1 MSTLSLS
8 VGEYSRLQRSSS
20 NHDVF
25 NIVALDHQDSLKR
38 ALNSS
43 NPSAVSRNNI
53 IRFKH
58 DVVHTLNDEME
69 GVLLDAPTGVPAV
82 IPSGLAKSKGLLVA
96 IERSDYSL
104 EPMPLELEIEP
115 GWSVSNISLI
125 GADGV
130 KLFIYDD
137 PSKSEVTEKQNALI
151 RQIKEECR
159 SYSLP
164 LYSEPIVVM
173 SDPKLSYTERVISAA
188 LRQQELGATIL
199 KLEFP
204 IDVQQYASSS
214 DWIAAC
220 RDLSSAVDIPWVLLS
235 AGVDFSSFSKQLQIA
250 CKSGASGYIVG
261 RALWGEATA
270 ISSCNNRQS
279 WLQNV
284 ALNRLRI
291 LSAIANSNARP
302 WLELYSELTL
312 NEGWYLK
319 V

>member
-1 MSTLSLS
+1 MNTLSLS
-8 VGEYSRLQRSSS
+8 LGEYSRLKRSSS
-20 NHDVF
+20 NLDVF

-58 DVVHTLNDEME
+58 DVVHALNDEIE
-69 GVLLDAPTGVPAV
+69 GVLLDAPTGIPAV
-82 IPSGLAKSKGLLVA
+82 IPYSLAKSKGLLVT

-104 EPMPLELEIEP
+104 KPLPLELEIEP

-137 PSKSEVTEKQNALI
+137 PSKSEVTEQQNSLI

-204 IDVQQYASSS
+204 IDVQQYSYSS

-220 RDLSSAVDIPWVLLS
+220 QDLSSAVDIPWVLLS
-235 AGVDFSSFSKQLQIA
+235 AGVDFSSFSKQLEIA

-261 RALWGEATA
+261 RALWGEATT

-291 LSAIANSNARP
+291 LSAIANANARP
-302 WLELYSELTL
+302 WLELYSEPIL
-312 NEGWYLK
+312 NEDWYLK